1 MMLAYGWNSD
11 VYDVY
16 CVSGSMGI
24 FPEKDS
30 QGRIL
35 FATEWNTLHT
45 EISASKTLHFF
56 EWIRYFDFYLPAS
69 I

>member
-1 MMLAYGWNSD
+1 MYMMYIVCPAQWGF
-11 VYDVY
+11 
-16 CVSGSMGI
+16 

-56 EWIRYFDFYLPAS
+56 E
-69 I
+69 

>member
-56 EWIRYFDFYLPAS
+56 E
-69 I
+69 